1 MYAEV
6 EPPARLEQILHLL
19 VGFGLA
25 EFLAEMKQYL
35 FRHSEAGPSGY
46 LAPYE
51 LGYERFCAV
60 AGAAHFHYILA
71 VIVSLREKG

>member
-46 LAPYE
+46 LLFSSCVTQIASYP
-51 LGYERFCAV
+51 
-60 AGAAHFHYILA
+60 
-71 VIVSLREKG
+71 LRDQSI